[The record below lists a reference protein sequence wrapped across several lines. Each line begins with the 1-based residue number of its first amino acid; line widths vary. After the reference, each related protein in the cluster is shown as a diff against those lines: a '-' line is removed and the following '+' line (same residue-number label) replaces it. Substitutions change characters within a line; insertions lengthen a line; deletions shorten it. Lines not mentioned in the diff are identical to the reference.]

1 MLSNSNVHLALSE
14 LDQQINNFQQYSIQ
28 QELPQIQNPLLE
40 TAFERVNQIFDSQRF
55 AIQEIDREMS
65 QKVSTLD
72 FS

>member
-65 QKVSTLD
+65 
-72 FS
+72 

>member
-1 MLSNSNVHLALSE
+1 MHLALSE
-14 LDQQINNFQQYSIQ
+14 LDQQIHNFQQYSIQ

>member
-14 LDQQINNFQQYSIQ
+14 LDQQINNFQQFSIQ
-28 QELPQIQNPLLE
+28 QELPQIQNPLVE

-55 AIQEIDREMS
+55 AIQEMDREMS
-65 QKVSTLD
+65 QKVSTLE